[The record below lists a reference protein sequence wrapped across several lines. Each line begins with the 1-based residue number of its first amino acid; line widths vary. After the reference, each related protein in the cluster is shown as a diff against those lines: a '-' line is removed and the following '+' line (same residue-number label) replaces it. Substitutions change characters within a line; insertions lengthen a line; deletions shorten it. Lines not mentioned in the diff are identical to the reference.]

1 VNFINNNIDTIISII
16 QISEYQIVYN
26 INLSNIK
33 LLLLLT
39 ILICVKL
46 DLERLSCKELLSNQF
61 LIKLIL
67 VLAVLASC
75 YNCWT
80 LWY

>member
-1 VNFINNNIDTIISII
+1 MSFINNYTDAIISII
-16 QISEYQIVYN
+16 QISEYHIVYN

-39 ILICVKL
+39 FLICVKL
-46 DLERLSCKELLSNQF
+46 DLERLRCKELLSNQF
-61 LIKLIL
+61 LIKLIP

-75 YNCWT
+75 YNC
-80 LWY
+80 